1 MNLRQLWRRLNQ
13 IVVHNILHLDDTPH
27 RIAWGVFI
35 GAMIAFTP
43 TLGIQIVLYIPI
55 AALLRANKAS
65 GIPILFISNPLTAVP
80 LYYTTWKVGAAVL
93 HPESEVTRD
102 TIKGWLGDTGRALKD
117 QGIERLFE
125 ADFWATAGR
134 LLASTGAELWVGG
147 LICGIVVAVPVYFI
161 TRRGINVVR
170 RLRDARRLPHGP
182 MDPRRK

>member
-1 MNLRQLWRRLNQ
+1 MNLDDLWRRIRQ
-13 IVVHNILHLDDTPH
+13 IVAHNILHLDDTPH

-43 TLGIQIVLYIPI
+43 TLGVQIVLYIPI

-93 HPESEVTRD
+93 HPDSEVTRD
-102 TIKGWLGDTGRALKD
+102 TIQGWLGDTGRALKD
-117 QGIERLFE
+117 QGIGRLLE
-125 ADFWATAGR
+125 ADFWMSAGR

-147 LICGIVVAVPVYFI
+147 LICGLVVAVPVYFV
-161 TRRGINVVR
+161 TRRGINAVR

-182 MDPRRK
+182 MDAR